1 MTRTITITNP
11 RTIALIEREAAK
23 RGVSE
28 SDMVAA
34 IVDDALVPDDA
45 MHAPRAETP
54 EEREARFAKARA
66 LIAEMQSMMT
76 DEDRAFDYDA
86 WLYDENGLP
95 H

>member
-1 MTRTITITNP
+1 VALTITITNP
-11 RTIALIEREAAK
+11 RTIAIIERQAAE

-34 IVDDALVPDDA
+34 IVDDALIPDDA
-45 MHAPRAETP
+45 MPAPRPETP
-54 EEREARFAKARA
+54 EEREARFTKARA
-66 LIAEMQSMMT
+66 LITEMQSMMT